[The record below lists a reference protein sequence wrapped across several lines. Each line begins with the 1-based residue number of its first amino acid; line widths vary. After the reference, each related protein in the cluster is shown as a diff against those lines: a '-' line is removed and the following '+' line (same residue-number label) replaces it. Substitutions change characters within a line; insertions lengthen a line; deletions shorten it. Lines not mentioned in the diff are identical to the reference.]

1 MVFIGILV
9 GLIILVLLVV
19 VHELGHAIVARRNG
33 VVVEEFG
40 IGFPPAAKK
49 WRSKTSFLG
58 KNVVFSLNWLPLG
71 GFVKLKGEYD
81 SAEGAGTYGGATFWV
96 KTKILLAGV
105 MMNWLTAVLLFMI
118 LALVGMPKILPQ
130 QAVLPFD
137 SRVERSALTV
147 ARVTPG
153 SPAEKVGLQRG
164 DEVRKIGDHNV
175 ATPAELSAATKAQA
189 GREVTIE
196 LVRGGQMLTKQVK
209 LQTAEQAK
217 HGGYLGVGPQ
227 QTETIHST
235 WSAPI
240 AAVVTT
246 GQLTYETVAGV
257 GSILIKTING
267 TIGQLFG
274 SPESRQAAKADL
286 AAVGESVAGPV
297 GILGVLFP
305 SVLSSGLTQILLLAA
320 IISLTLAV
328 MNVLPIPALDGG
340 RWFTMAG
347 FKLFKK
353 KLTKEREETI
363 QGIGFLVLMALT
375 VLVTW
380 SDIAKVL
387 RG

>member
-9 GLIILVLLVV
+9 GLIILLLLVV

-49 WRSKTSFLG
+49 WRPKKSFLG

-105 MMNWLTAVLLFMI
+105 MMNWLTAVVLFMI

-137 SRVERSALTV
+137 SRVERLALTV

-196 LVRGGQMLTKQVK
+196 LVRGGQTLTKQVK
-209 LQTAEQAK
+209 LQTADQAK
-217 HGGYLGVGPQ
+217 NGGYLGVGPQ
-227 QTETIHST
+227 QTQTIHST

-246 GQLTYETVAGV
+246 GQLTYETV
-257 GSILIKTING
+257 
-267 TIGQLFG
+267 GQLFG

-305 SVLSSGLTQILLLAA
+305 AVLSSGVTQILLLAA

-380 SDIAKVL
+380 SDITKVL

>member
-49 WRSKTSFLG
+49 WQPKKSFLG

-105 MMNWLTAVLLFMI
+105 MMNWLTAVVLFMI

-164 DEVRKIGDHNV
+164 DEVRKIGDHSV
-175 ATPAELSAATKAQA
+175 TTPAELSAATKAQA

-196 LVRGGQMLTKQVK
+196 LVRGGQVLTKQVR

-217 HGGYLGVGPQ
+217 NGGYLGVAPQ

-257 GSILIKTING
+257 GSILVKTING
-267 TIGQLFG
+267 TVGQLFG